1 MVVGVVVGFPL
12 MQVRQVVQVAVAVVR
27 TAGQQERAALEL
39 QTRAYQ
45 VAQVQH
51 SQQLTVVVVVVVL
64 PSLAETQ

>member
-1 MVVGVVVGFPL
+1 
-12 MQVRQVVQVAVAVVR
+12 MQVRQVVQAAVAVVR
-27 TAGQQERAALEL
+27 TAGQQEWAALEL

-51 SQQLTVVVVVVVL
+51 FQQLTVAVAVAVR